1 MTRLTRHALLA
12 AAAGIGALLAAGAAH
27 AQADKPITVG
37 LDGTFAP
44 HAMPKVG
51 GKPGE
56 VEGFNVDLANEIAR
70 RLKRPINIVAQEFS
84 GLIPALNAG
93 RFDWLAAPTTVTPE
107 RAKNLLFTEGYLNT
121 YYQIVLKKSSPDIAR
136 LEDLKGKKVTVNKGS
151 AYDKWADTNKDR
163 YGFEVLAFPTQTDAV
178 QAVMAGR
185 ADANLGGNT
194 VVAWAAKQNPTLK
207 LGARIDEGLMWAA
220 PFRKDDVAGRNQ
232 VENAI
237 ECMKLDGTI
246 AKLHEKWFGTKP
258 EPGSAAVTV
267 FKGYGVPGTEGHDPA
282 EHKPQCG

>member
-1 MTRLTRHALLA
+1 MRHSNPSLA
-12 AAAGIGALLAAGAAH
+12 MLAAAGISLLLVTRLAM
-27 AQADKPITVG
+27 AQTDKPITVG

-56 VEGFNVDLANEIAR
+56 VEGFNVDLATEVAK

-121 YYQIVLKKSSPDIAR
+121 YYQLVLKKSAPDIAG
-136 LEDLKGKKVTVNKGS
+136 LDALKGKKITVNKGS

-220 PFRKDDVAGRNQ
+220 PFRKDDVAGRNL

-246 AKLHEKWFGTKP
+246 ARLHEKWFGIKP

-267 FKGYGVPGTEGHDPA
+267 FKGYGVPGTDGYDPT

>member
-1 MTRLTRHALLA
+1 MLRPISRASGTALTVGLVVLLA
-12 AAAGIGALLAAGAAH
+12 AAPAAS
-27 AQADKPITVG
+27 QADKPITVG

-107 RAKNLLFTEGYLNT
+107 RLKNLLFTEGYLNT
-121 YYQIVLKKSSPDIAR
+121 YYQLVLKKSSPDIAK
-136 LEDLKGKKVTVNKGS
+136 LEDMKGKKITVNKGS
-151 AYDKWADTNKDR
+151 AYDKWADLNKEK

-207 LGARIDEGLMWAA
+207 LGAKIDQGLVWAA

-232 VENAI
+232 VENAM

-258 EPGSAAVTV
+258 EPGSAAVTIY
-267 FKGYGVPGTEGHDPA
+267 KGYGVPDTESYDPT
-282 EHKPQCG
+282 EHKPQC

>member
-1 MTRLTRHALLA
+1 MLF
-12 AAAGIGALLAAGAAH
+12 AAGAAL
-27 AQADKPITVG
+27 AQANKPITVG

-56 VEGFNVDLANEIAR
+56 VEGFNVDLATEIAK

-121 YYQIVLKKSSPDIAR
+121 YYQLLLKKSAPDITG
-136 LEDLKGKKVTVNKGS
+136 LEDLKGKKITVNKGS
-151 AYDKWADTNKDR
+151 AYDKWADTNKDK
-163 YGFEVLAFPTQTDAV
+163 YGFEVLAFPTQTDSV

-207 LGARIDEGLMWAA
+207 LGAKIDEGLMWAA

-246 AKLHEKWFGTKP
+246 AQLHEKWFAIKP

-267 FKGYGVPGTEGHDPA
+267 FKGYGVPGTEGYDPI
-282 EHKPQCG
+282 EHTPQCG